1 MLTIIIVIF
10 PMNQVAFFSN
20 LGFDFN
26 IDLILKTI
34 DFGENNT
41 LSHKL
46 KDSVFYYKN
55 PNNTNTSFYLVTSSL
70 ETTELEQFRKY
81 VWNKNDADIIFYY
94 PNEADEVRMLYAK
107 YSPKVSNN
115 DSVLEVFS
123 TTKKDLDT
131 IEKIRHWQFDS
142 GVFWLNYHSFIDK
155 AKYKGIDKELVA
167 TLKGLKD
174 QLSKL
179 LILSI
184 SDDNKRNEVIQAL
197 IDRTLYIKYLEDN
210 HIINSYFFS
219 HYFNDDKL
227 NYKKLLENNSNT
239 DINKLYKII
248 HEIFNNALFD
258 QPTIDDKYLTSE
270 VRTLI
275 ASSFNHNVN
284 TGQLR
289 LFDFRFDVLPVE
301 FISYIYEV
309 FLSEKQKK
317 NGIYYTP
324 KKLAQLIVDDVIK
337 EDKIGSILDPSSG
350 SGMFLITGY
359 QRLLE
364 IAQKQGLEPEDT
376 IEKIKYR
383 TQLLSENIFGI
394 EKELTAQRFTLF
406 SLSLQ
411 IFNRIDPREIK
422 EFIANELKE
431 NKKINLFSEYSFFQN
446 IKHANTLNTSD
457 KPFEDKV
464 FSYIV
469 GNPPFFEIPNT
480 EEFKNEISFL
490 NSHQVAISDDT
501 KKVAKNVVGK
511 SQISQCFFLKIK
523 DWSNES
529 TRFGF
534 VSNSSNFD
542 NDYSEVFQFYF
553 YSHYGIEKI
562 YELSRVKKILFEK
575 ARESVVAIIFTN
587 NLDENNII
595 DYYPVDLGL
604 FSEKPFELL
613 TIQEDLVINISQK
626 GLIEKEIGLRDYLV
640 GNEFDRIFINKFN
653 SFSKLENYLSINNE
667 SLQGLTR
674 KSNKEIASFLN
685 FSITEFKNLDRKEK
699 KKLQKEFE
707 LKNYLNET
715 QNGDYPTPY
724 VYEYTNINHFKI
736 DNYDGYINLSSITK
750 NNFQRPR
757 DVKIFEG
764 NKILI
769 TRVGD
774 RIKAVYTP
782 NNIVFSVNVF
792 GIKVKEEGLSYF
804 IVSLLNSYLI
814 NYIINIRD
822 KKRFGD
828 NLPRIDGSILK
839 NIPIP
844 KELDKELLIKISYL
858 SQKLTEGKYEYSEKE
873 QELNELIYEM
883 YELSYWEKQRVKD
896 YFLPKSRIGRKK
908 KALDNYKNTLK
919 EIVEFYFESPITIE
933 ETSTDFHLIV
943 VKISFG
949 NSSISPQVAKTKK
962 YLLNEIFEQNPN
974 ANFLAS
980 QEKIFGKDCVYIIKE
995 DINKNWTETKAFEDG
1010 QDILRHLIPNENGE
1024 RVH

>member
-1 MLTIIIVIF
+1 MTYVD
-10 PMNQVAFFSN
+10 FFSD

-26 IDLILKTI
+26 VDLKPKAIDIEK
-34 DFGENNT
+34 EAT
-41 LSHKL
+41 LSRKL
-46 KDSVFYYKN
+46 KNSVFFYKS

-115 DSVLEVFS
+115 DSVLQVFS

-184 SDDNKRNEVIQAL
+184 SDDNKRNEVVQAL

-219 HYFNDDKL
+219 HYFNNDKL
-227 NYKKLLENNSNT
+227 NYEKLLENNSNT

-248 HEIFNNALFD
+248 HELFNNALFD

-275 ASSFNHNVN
+275 ANSFNRNVN

-309 FLSEKQKK
+309 FLSEKQKE

-364 IAQKQGLEPEDT
+364 ISQRQDLEPQDS

-383 TQLLSENIFGI
+383 IQLLSENIFGI

-411 IFNRIDPREIK
+411 IFNGIDPKKIK

-431 NKKINLFSEYSFFQN
+431 NKKINLFSEFSFFQN

-490 NSHQVAISDDT
+490 NSYQVAISDDA
-501 KKVAKNVVGK
+501 KKVAKSIVGR

-523 DWSNES
+523 DWSDEN

-534 VSNSSNFD
+534 VSNSSNFY
-542 NDYSEVFQFYF
+542 NDYSEVFQSFF

-562 YELSRVKKILFEK
+562 YELSRIKKILFEK
-575 ARESVVAIIFTN
+575 AKESVVAIIFTN
-587 NLDENNII
+587 NLEDNII

-604 FSEKPFELL
+604 LSEKPFELL
-613 TIQEDLVINISQK
+613 IIQEDKTIAIEQYE
-626 GLIEKEIGLRDYLV
+626 LIHRQIRLRDFLV
-640 GNEFDRIFINKFN
+640 GNEYDNLLVKKLYNANFLEDYVLKEDDFFLHRGIEIVGFEEIEKEFNISKANWNLLTQKQRNDYYLAFKNIYSSPKPTNESPIPFIKPSNIDKFHINSYNSYLGNDISMFHRPRKRELYDGKRIIWSRIGKSLKAVYLDSFVYFDFDLYVL
-653 SFSKLENYLSINNE
+653 KLENEDYY
-667 SLQGLTR
+667 
-674 KSNKEIASFLN
+674 
-685 FSITEFKNLDRKEK
+685 NLI
-699 KKLQKEFE
+699 
-707 LKNYLNET
+707 
-715 QNGDYPTPY
+715 
-724 VYEYTNINHFKI
+724 V
-736 DNYDGYINLSSITK
+736 
-750 NNFQRPR
+750 
-757 DVKIFEG
+757 
-764 NKILI
+764 
-769 TRVGD
+769 
-774 RIKAVYTP
+774 AV
-782 NNIVFSVNVF
+782 
-792 GIKVKEEGLSYF
+792 
-804 IVSLLNSYLI
+804 LNSDLI
-814 NYIINIRD
+814 NYFSNIHL
-822 KKRFGD
+822 KK
-828 NLPRIDGSILK
+828 RIDGSFPKIGIEDIK
-839 NIPIP
+839 KIPIP
-844 KELDKELLIKISYL
+844 IELDNELAIKVSNL
-858 SQKLTEGKYEYSEKE
+858 SKDLSEGKYRYENKE
-873 QELNELIYEM
+873 QEINELIYEL

-908 KALDNYKNTLK
+908 TALDSYKNTLK
-919 EIVEFYFESPITIE
+919 EIVGFYFENPINVDE
-933 ETSTDFHLIV
+933 APAGFNLIV
-943 VKISFG
+943 VKISFDSG
-949 NSSISPQVAKTKK
+949 SNSPKVAKTKK
-962 YLLNEIFEQNPN
+962 YFLNEIFEQNPN

-1010 QDILRHLIPNENGE
+1010 QDILKHLIPNENGE
-1024 RVH
+1024 RIH

>member
-1 MLTIIIVIF
+1 MTYVD
-10 PMNQVAFFSN
+10 FFSD

-26 IDLILKTI
+26 VDLKPKAIDIEK
-34 DFGENNT
+34 EAT
-41 LSHKL
+41 LSRKL
-46 KDSVFYYKN
+46 KNSVFFYKS
-55 PNNTNTSFYLVTSSL
+55 PNNTNTSFYIVTSSL

-123 TTKKDLDT
+123 TTQRDLDT

-184 SDDNKRNEVIQAL
+184 SDDNKRNEVVQAL

-227 NYKKLLENNSNT
+227 NYEKLLENNSNT

-309 FLSEKQKK
+309 FLSEKQKE

-364 IAQKQGLEPEDT
+364 ISQRQNLEPQDS

-383 TQLLSENIFGI
+383 IQLLSENIFGV

-411 IFNRIDPREIK
+411 IFNGIDPKKIK

-446 IKHANTLNTSD
+446 IKHANTLNISD

-480 EEFKNEISFL
+480 EEFQNEISFL
-490 NSHQVAISDDT
+490 NSYQVAISDNA
-501 KKVAKNVVGK
+501 KKSAKNIVGK

-523 DWSNES
+523 EWSNEN

-534 VSNSSNFD
+534 VSNSSNFY
-542 NDYSEVFQFYF
+542 NDYSEVFQSYF

-575 ARESVVAIIFTN
+575 AKESVVAIIFTN
-587 NLDENNII
+587 NLEDSII

-613 TIQEDLVINISQK
+613 IIQEDKAIAIEQYE
-626 GLIEKEIGLRDYLV
+626 LIHKQIRLRDFLV
-640 GNEFDRIFINKFN
+640 GNEYDNLLVKKLYNANFLENYVLNEDDFFLHRGIEIVGFEEIEKEFNISKDNWNSLTQKERNDYCLAFKNIYSSPKPTNEFPIPFIKPGNIDKFHINSYNSYLGNDISMFHRPRKRELYEGKRIIWSRIGKSLKAVYLDSFVYFDFDLYVL
-653 SFSKLENYLSINNE
+653 KLENEDYY
-667 SLQGLTR
+667 
-674 KSNKEIASFLN
+674 
-685 FSITEFKNLDRKEK
+685 NL
-699 KKLQKEFE
+699 
-707 LKNYLNET
+707 
-715 QNGDYPTPY
+715 
-724 VYEYTNINHFKI
+724 
-736 DNYDGYINLSSITK
+736 
-750 NNFQRPR
+750 
-757 DVKIFEG
+757 
-764 NKILI
+764 
-769 TRVGD
+769 
-774 RIKAVYTP
+774 
-782 NNIVFSVNVF
+782 IVA
-792 GIKVKEEGLSYF
+792 I
-804 IVSLLNSYLI
+804 LNSDLI
-814 NYIINIRD
+814 NYFSNIHL
-822 KKRFGD
+822 KK
-828 NLPRIDGSILK
+828 RIDGSFPKIGIEDIK
-839 NIPIP
+839 KIPIP
-844 KELDKELLIKISYL
+844 IELDNELAIKVSDL
-858 SQKLTEGKYEYSEKE
+858 SKDLSEGNYEYSEKE
-873 QELNELIYEM
+873 KQLNELIYDL

-896 YFLPKSRIGRKK
+896 YFLPKTRIGKRKR
-908 KALDNYKNTLK
+908 ALEAYKNTLK
-919 EIVEFYFESPITIE
+919 EIVDFYSITPVTIE
-933 ETSTDFHLIV
+933 DTPTDFNLIV
-943 VKISFG
+943 VKISFD
-949 NSSISPQVAKTKK
+949 NSLDNPNAIKAQR

-1010 QDILRHLIPNENGE
+1010 QDILKHLTPNENGE
-1024 RVH
+1024 RIH

>member
-1 MLTIIIVIF
+1 MLTIIIIVF
-10 PMNQVAFFSN
+10 PMDQVDFFSN
-20 LGFDFN
+20 LGFVFN
-26 IDLILKTI
+26 TDLILKTI

-115 DSVLEVFS
+115 DSILEVFS
-123 TTKKDLDT
+123 TTEKDLDT

-309 FLSEKQKK
+309 FLSEKQKES
-317 NGIYYTP
+317 GIYYTP

-359 QRLLE
+359 QRILE
-364 IAQKQGLEPEDT
+364 IAQKQGLEPEDS

-411 IFNRIDPREIK
+411 IFNGIDPREIK

-457 KPFEDKV
+457 KPFEDKQ

-469 GNPPFFEIPNT
+469 GNPPFFEISNT

-490 NSHQVAISDDT
+490 NSYQVAISDDT

-523 DWSNES
+523 DWSNEN

-534 VSNSSNFD
+534 VSNSSNFY
-542 NDYSEVFQFYF
+542 NDYSEVFQEYF
-553 YSHYGIEKI
+553 YSQYGIEKI

-575 ARESVVAIIFTN
+575 AKESVVAIIFTN

-595 DYYPVDLGL
+595 DYYSVDLGL

-613 TIQEDLVINISQK
+613 IIQEDLVINISQK
-626 GLIEKEIGLRDYLV
+626 NLIEKEIRLRDYLV

-715 QNGDYPTPY
+715 QNDDYPTPY

-757 DVKIFEG
+757 EVKIFEG

-769 TRVGD
+769 TRVGN

-873 QELNELIYEM
+873 QELNELIYEL

-896 YFLPKSRIGRKK
+896 YFLSKTRIGRNK
-908 KALDNYKNTLK
+908 KALDSYKNTLK

-1024 RVH
+1024 RLH

>member
-1 MLTIIIVIF
+1 MTYVD
-10 PMNQVAFFSN
+10 FFSD

-26 IDLILKTI
+26 VDLKPKVIDIEK
-34 DFGENNT
+34 EAT
-41 LSHKL
+41 LSRKL
-46 KDSVFYYKN
+46 KNSIFFYKS

-115 DSVLEVFS
+115 DSVLQVFS

-155 AKYKGIDKELVA
+155 AKYKGIDKELVY
-167 TLKGLKD
+167 TLKELKD

-179 LILSI
+179 LIKSI
-184 SDDNKRNEVIQAL
+184 YDDNKRNEVVQAL

-219 HYFNDDKL
+219 HYFNNDEL
-227 NYKKLLENNSNT
+227 NYEKLLENNSNT
-239 DINKLYKII
+239 NINKLYKII
-248 HEIFNNALFD
+248 HELFNNALFD
-258 QPTIDDKYLTSE
+258 QPTIDDKYLTKE
-270 VRTLI
+270 VRILI
-275 ASSFNHNVN
+275 ASSFNHNVIS
-284 TGQLR
+284 GQLR

-309 FLSEKQKK
+309 FLSEKQKE

-324 KKLAQLIVDDVIK
+324 KKLAQLIVDDVIN

-364 IAQKQGLEPEDT
+364 ISQRQNLEPQDS

-383 TQLLSENIFGI
+383 IQLLSENIFGV

-411 IFNRIDPREIK
+411 IFNGIDPKKVK

-469 GNPPFFEIPNT
+469 GNPPFFEISNT
-480 EEFKNEISFL
+480 EEFQNEISFL
-490 NSHQVAISDDT
+490 NSYQVAISADS
-501 KKVAKNVVGK
+501 KKVAKNIVGK

-523 DWSNES
+523 DWSKEN

-534 VSNSSNFD
+534 VSNSSNFY
-542 NDYSEVFQFYF
+542 NDYSEVFQEYF

-575 ARESVVAIIFTN
+575 AKESVVAIIFTN
-587 NLDENNII
+587 NLEDSII

-613 TIQEDLVINISQK
+613 IIQEDKAIEIAQSDLVHR
-626 GLIEKEIGLRDYLV
+626 EIRLRDFLV
-640 GNEFDRIFINKFN
+640 GNEYDNLLIKKLSNSNSLQEYILKNDDFFLHRGIQLVGFEEMEKEFGIKKERWKSLTQKQRDDYYVAFKSLYSSQEQTNDFPIPFIKPSNIEKFKTKSYSSYLGSDISMFHRPRNKELYLGQRIVWSRIGKSLKAVYLDKYIYFDFDLYVL
-653 SFSKLENYLSINNE
+653 KLENE
-667 SLQGLTR
+667 S
-674 KSNKEIASFLN
+674 
-685 FSITEFKNLDRKEK
+685 
-699 KKLQKEFE
+699 
-707 LKNYLNET
+707 Y
-715 QNGDYPTPY
+715 Y
-724 VYEYTNINHFKI
+724 H
-736 DNYDGYINLSSITK
+736 
-750 NNFQRPR
+750 
-757 DVKIFEG
+757 
-764 NKILI
+764 LI
-769 TRVGD
+769 VA
-774 RIKAVYTP
+774 I
-782 NNIVFSVNVF
+782 
-792 GIKVKEEGLSYF
+792 
-804 IVSLLNSYLI
+804 LNSDLI
-814 NYIINIRD
+814 NYFSNIHL
-822 KKRFGD
+822 KKRIDSSFPKIGMDDIKKIPVPIDLD
-828 NLPRIDGSILK
+828 N
-839 NIPIP
+839 
-844 KELDKELLIKISYL
+844 ELVTKVSDL
-858 SQKLTEGKYEYSEKE
+858 SKHLSEGKYEYTEKE
-873 QELNELIYEM
+873 PQLNELIFDL
-883 YELSYWEKQRVKD
+883 YELSFWEKQRIKD

-908 KALDNYKNTLK
+908 KALDSYKNTLK
-919 EIVEFYFESPITIE
+919 EIVRFYFESPITIDE
-933 ETSTDFHLIV
+933 APAGFNLIV
-943 VKISFG
+943 VKISFDNG
-949 NSSISPQVAKTKK
+949 SNSPKVANTKN

-1010 QDILRHLIPNENGE
+1010 HDILKHLIPNENGE
-1024 RVH
+1024 RIH